1 MENARHYEATLAKW
15 LLQIR
20 EEKGL
25 SQEALGVQLGKG
37 QSDIAKIESGSKR
50 VSVIELIAW
59 MVALDIPF
67 ERTQEPL
74 EVIYIGMS
82 NKN

>member
-1 MENARHYEATLAKW
+1 MENPRQYETLLAKW
-15 LLQIR
+15 LQQVR

-37 QSDIAKIESGSKR
+37 QSDVAKIESGSKR
-50 VSVIELIAW
+50 VSVIEFTAW
-59 MVALDIPF
+59 MVALNIPF
-67 ERTQEPL
+67 ERAQEPL
-74 EVIYIGMS
+74 RAIFTGMS